1 MSFGNSG
8 GGTLTLPSPTHPN
21 SIDVQAAVVRSLRR
35 SISRSPS
42 KFHLARTS
50 SQGSDASMSS
60 IPNSPSPASPSLRRM
75 ASQQFGAFSSQ
86 NNAPTTQSVLA
97 QPPLATPFRPSVKL
111 SLRSSKSS
119 AKLTPSGSST
129 SSKSSTRSRTS
140 PRSPTKRALN
150 PASPCAGN
158 STPPSSSS
166 DESPPSGQENISCFR
181 VRSPGSRRR
190 SFERSKTR
198 HSMHLDMSG
207 ASLQAI
213 ARSTDSTLP
222 SVSASP
228 LKRSD
233 ATMDLDQATFGSP
246 KAKRRSY
253 GPANFAA
260 DFNFLEP
267 GHISPGFD
275 IHDEASREYDWSP
288 LVNEETGESFA
299 SPLALS
305 LPRRTS
311 SLRQST
317 LQQRQ
322 AKKERTSW
330 GRRSGA
336 QHLSQMSNEAATPA
350 RSRPRVASDQFQP
363 LARESLFS
371 APSPSPLPVATAQAT
386 NPIPNQPHPLSR
398 TVTASSSNSSIP
410 DESPTHYPVFTERP
424 RPRGPMNWS
433 KSLPIGAMRP
443 VQDDEQAMV
452 GSISTP
458 DYKHAKPFMGAFAST
473 GLVSK
478 MRNPE
483 LEPLVSRGAP
493 VPDTPCKGRVSP
505 FHTFP
510 PLLASNVKSRPRNA
524 RSTLGAFGG
533 PSTPF
538 APKDSRSPV
547 PNTFGSQNGR
557 PNLFTSFG
565 TRHGRSNSM
574 LSLYSDDGRSPT
586 DLNGDTPMTAA
597 EDVPPTPTRPAQ
609 FLAQASNDFD
619 LMTNDSPT
627 ANRHISAP
635 VTTVVE
641 SSWQPDSA
649 ASRKFRPHQGPR
661 DNGKIEYSSST
672 KEVSSSTTPTLRGS
686 PASFN
691 IPLSSFCKNRA
702 RRGETSMPAPVITRT
717 VSSAGM
723 TISTEKV
730 NVTKDPISTASP
742 LDRFEF
748 AESTTPRT
756 PHDSEAASDAN
767 RLSKSTPTAGFL
779 FPTSSGKKS
788 LFPPATPTARQSGSL
803 LFPDLSTVTPTHGNG
818 ARQIDSCLASR
829 FANVDFIGQG
839 EFSEV
844 FKVTE
849 KVKPMATPA
858 HGLFSTPTHRSP
870 ASSLSEKV
878 FAVKKLKLPLKGTSD
893 RAMRMREVQALE
905 AMRGCEHVLQ
915 LADSW
920 EELNNLYIQTEYCE
934 EGSLDVFLAQVGV
947 KGKLDDFRIWK
958 VMLEL
963 SLGLKHIHDAGF
975 VHLDLKPSN
984 ILIDF
989 EGTLKIGDFGM
1000 AAALP
1005 VVKGPDFEG
1014 DREYLAFEVLRG
1026 EIDKPA
1032 DIFSLGLIMLE
1043 VAANVKLPDNGATWQ
1058 ALRCG
1063 DFSEIPILTKP
1074 ENDVIRDATGLPIED
1089 TDRNV
1094 HETPEAKQ
1102 AYLSTTPRSVSRQP
1116 RDLFGLARKNELMQ
1130 PPTFMLD
1137 SSDSN
1142 SLDSVIRWMLTPDPP
1157 QRPIVSQILELH
1169 AMEWV
1174 AARCRAGA
1182 TVFEGSWGPAD
1193 EPVDLVSCDTEMT
1206 DV

>member
-42 KFHLARTS
+42 KFHLARTA

-119 AKLTPSGSST
+119 AKVTPSGSST
-129 SSKSSTRSRTS
+129 SSKSSARSRTS

-288 LVNEETGESFA
+288 LVNEEAGESFA

-371 APSPSPLPVATAQAT
+371 APSPSPLPVATAQAM

-565 TRHGRSNSM
+565 TRHGRSNST

-641 SSWQPDSA
+641 SSWQQDSA
-649 ASRKFRPHQGPR
+649 ASP
-661 DNGKIEYSSST
+661 
-672 KEVSSSTTPTLRGS
+672 
-686 PASFN
+686 
-691 IPLSSFCKNRA
+691 
-702 RRGETSMPAPVITRT
+702 
-717 VSSAGM
+717 
-723 TISTEKV
+723 
-730 NVTKDPISTASP
+730 SP

-756 PHDSEAASDAN
+756 PHDSEAASEAD

-1130 PPTFMLD
+1130 PPAFMLD

-1193 EPVDLVSCDTEMT
+1193 EPVDLVSLDTEMT